1 MSTLI
6 EIKNVSKSYFQQ
18 PLFSEASLSI
28 NAGQKIGVIGRN
40 GAGKSTLFKILLG
53 EEEADSGSVI
63 LHDRAR
69 LGYIEQHDVLDI
81 HQPVIAYLEKTTH
94 RQPWECAKRGADFDF
109 TPVMLEQPIETF
121 SGGFQMR
128 IKLIALLL
136 KDPNLFL
143 LDEPTNYLDV
153 QTQLLLEQALISYS
167 GAFLIISHDREF
179 LERTCDST
187 LEVENGKLLLYP
199 GNVTEYFDYKREQIM
214 MKEAYNKKID
224 REQKHLQSFVDRF
237 RFKASKASQAQSK
250 LKALAKLKKLD
261 IADPLARV
269 RIAIPG
275 VEAKKGVA
283 FSCNKLTIGYTEKT
297 IASGS
302 TFDIDR
308 GAKVAIV
315 GANGQG
321 KTTLLKTL
329 VGELPPLGGTF
340 RWGHG
345 TTSAYYAQHIASRLP
360 NNELVWNYLRT
371 HAESTLSDETVLE
384 MAGNFLFREAALEKK
399 IGVLSGG
406 ERARLC
412 LASLLLTKSNVL
424 ILDEP
429 TNHLDFET
437 VEALATALSDY
448 AGTVFFISHNRTFV
462 NSLATSII
470 EVKDGKIRRYPD
482 AYENYIHSLE
492 MGSAPASPE
501 SVSAHTDAPTKEM
514 ARQKHEALKQLK
526 KRSQSLEK
534 EVVRLTSER
543 DRLLARQAKRPEK
556 FLAADYEVLSRV
568 IRELETAE
576 AAWLAIAEKQN

>member
-6 EIKNVSKSYFQQ
+6 EIKNLSKSYFQQ
-18 PLFSEASLSI
+18 PLFSKASLSI
-28 NAGQKIGVIGRN
+28 NVGQKIGVIGRN
-40 GAGKSTLFKILLG
+40 GAGKSTLFKVLLG
-53 EEEADSGSVI
+53 EEEQDSGSVI
-63 LHDRAR
+63 IHDRTR
-69 LGYIEQHDVLDI
+69 LGYIEQHDVLDVSE
-81 HQPVIAYLEKTTH
+81 PVIAYLEKATH
-94 RQPWECAKRGADFDF
+94 QPVWECAKVGAQFDF
-109 TPVMLEQPIETF
+109 TPAMLEQPIETF

-179 LERTCDST
+179 LERTCDMT
-187 LEVENGKLLLYP
+187 LEVEHEKLFLYP
-199 GNVTEYFDYKREQIM
+199 GDVAAYFDYKREQLV

-237 RFKASKASQAQSK
+237 RYKASKASQAQSK
-250 LKALAKLKKLD
+250 LKALTKLKKLD

-269 RIAIPG
+269 RITIPG

-283 FSCNKLTIGYTEKT
+283 FSCNKLSIGYGEKT
-297 IASGS
+297 VASNA

-329 VGELPPLGGTF
+329 VDELPPLGGTF

-345 TTSAYYAQHIASRLP
+345 TSSAYYAQHIASRLP
-360 NNELVWNYLRT
+360 NNELVWDYLRT
-371 HAESTLSDETVLE
+371 HADSSLPDETVLQ
-384 MAGNFLFREAALEKK
+384 MAGNFLFHASALEKK
-399 IGVLSGG
+399 ISVLSGG

-437 VEALATALSDY
+437 VEALAAALADY

-462 NSLATSII
+462 NSLATLLI
-470 EVKDGKIRRYPD
+470 EVKNGVIRRYPD
-482 AYENYIHSLE
+482 SYENYIYSLGTAAVE
-492 MGSAPASPE
+492 TQTTPKTS
-501 SVSAHTDAPTKEM
+501 TDTPDKE
-514 ARQKHEALKQLK
+514 AAKQKHEAMKILK

-534 EVVRLTSER
+534 EMLRLTSER

-556 FLAADYEVLSRV
+556 FLATDYELLSK
-568 IRELETAE
+568 IIHELEAAE
-576 AAWLAIAEKQN
+576 EAWLQIAEKQN